1 MAKSLDQVDAERQLE
16 ANQGREV
23 PQDDLEIA
31 FRMGVQLLNEGGL
44 NMLNKAINES
54 TDPAVVIG
62 QFLAQLMGQMA
73 ESLRDEV
80 DLDPSVFLAKGGWL
94 DMMLDYIETKLGYP
108 EEFSDQIYSEVLEIV
123 KAGAMGSGAPNN
135 VMELGQEGG
144 EMPQQPAMPASPN
157 PSIPAVPGGR

>member
-44 NMLNKAINES
+44 DMLRKAINES

>member
-16 ANQGREV
+16 ANKGREV

-31 FRMGVQLLNEGGL
+31 FRMGVQLLNDGGL
-44 NMLNKAINES
+44 DMLRKAINES

-73 ESLRDEV
+73 ETLRDEV
-80 DLDPSVFLAKGGWL
+80 DTDPAIFLAKGGWL

-108 EEFSDQIYSEVLEIV
+108 EQFSDQIYSEVLEIV
-123 KAGAMGSGAPNN
+123 KAGAMGSEAPNN
-135 VMELGQEGG
+135 VMEMGQEGG
-144 EMPQQPAMPASPN
+144 ELPQQPAVPGMAN
-157 PSIPAVPGGR
+157 PPIPATPGGR